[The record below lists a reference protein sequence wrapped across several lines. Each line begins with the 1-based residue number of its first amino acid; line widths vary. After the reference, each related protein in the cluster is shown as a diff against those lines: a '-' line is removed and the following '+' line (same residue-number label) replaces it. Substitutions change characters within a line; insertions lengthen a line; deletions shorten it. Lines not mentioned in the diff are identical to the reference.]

1 MSPFDPPLKTSEN
14 QRFWYKVGTLC
25 GNKVGTLL
33 QIVDTKWEQE
43 ALLNP
48 SLPSFPFWSCQ
59 KHQKTKDF
67 LMFSGGSKGNIGKKW
82 VKGSS
87 ARTISQ
93 STRYLFQTIIT
104 EMLHKNYPKMTSNA
118 KQNRQNRK
126 QKDKKLVCKRISR
139 KCRL

>member
-1 MSPFDPPLKTSEN
+1 MGTRGFTEPFSS
-14 QRFWYKVGTLC
+14 QFS
-25 GNKVGTLL
+25 LL
-33 QIVDTKWEQE
+33 I
-43 ALLNP
+43 L
-48 SLPSFPFWSCQ
+48 Q
-59 KHQKTKDF
+59 KASGKQTKDF

-118 KQNRQNRK
+118 KQNRQNRI
-126 QKDKKLVCKRISR
+126 QKDKKLVFKRISR